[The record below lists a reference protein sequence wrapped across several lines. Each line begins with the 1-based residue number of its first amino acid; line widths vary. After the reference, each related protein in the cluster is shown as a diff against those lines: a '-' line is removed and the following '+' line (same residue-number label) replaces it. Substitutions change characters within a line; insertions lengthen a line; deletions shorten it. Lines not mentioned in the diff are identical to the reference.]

1 MIFFKFGI
9 NILLVFIILTSCSKP
24 KSNVQIN
31 DTFIREI
38 SKVDNKNVLNVPE
51 NATKHLYVCLDNNK
65 IFVTNVLELYDWYSN
80 YQDKSKDF
88 YTFLDNVLN
97 QRFKL
102 KSAIATKYEYQS
114 FTVNPNI
121 MRASSESIIE
131 KYFEQNESKEK
142 YYFYPKSLS
151 ADDTQTILYKMFL
164 EGYLISFDD
173 YAGSY
178 IVKKYQSK

>member
-1 MIFFKFGI
+1 MNFLKFGI
-9 NILLVFIILTSCSKP
+9 NILLVFIILTSCSKL

-80 YQDKSKDF
+80 YEDKSKDF

-97 QRFKL
+97 QRSKL
-102 KSAIATKYEYQS
+102 KSAIATKYEYGA

-121 MRASSESIIE
+121 MKLSSEAVIG

-142 YYFYPKSLS
+142 YYFYPKILS

-164 EGYLISFDD
+164 EGYLISFND
-173 YAGSY
+173 YAGNY
-178 IVKKYQSK
+178 IIEKY

>member
-1 MIFFKFGI
+1 MRII
-9 NILLVFIILTSCSKP
+9 NYISVLIIISLLLIACQKKIVSEG
-24 KSNVQIN
+24 
-31 DTFIREI
+31 FIR
-38 SKVDNKNVLNVPE
+38 KLAKTDNKNILNIPD
-51 NATKHLYVCLDNNK
+51 NATNHLYVCLDNNK

-80 YQDKSKDF
+80 YEDKSKDF

-102 KSAIATKYEYQS
+102 KSTIATKYEYQS

-121 MRASSESIIE
+121 MKLSSEVIIG

-164 EGYLISFDD
+164 EGYLISLND
-173 YAGSY
+173 YVGNY
-178 IVKKYQSK
+178 IIEKY

>member
-1 MIFFKFGI
+1 MRII
-9 NILLVFIILTSCSKP
+9 NYISALIIISLLLIACQKKIVSEGFVRKLAKI
-24 KSNVQIN
+24 
-31 DTFIREI
+31 
-38 SKVDNKNVLNVPE
+38 DNKNVLNVPE
-51 NATKHLYVCLDNNK
+51 NATNYLYVCLDNNK

-121 MRASSESIIE
+121 MRASSESITE